1 VGADV
6 PRHPRRWRW
15 AWIVGGWVAT
25 LLVGILMAMPL
36 IRAGHWHD
44 GAPWEID
51 VLRAVHGTLPL
62 ALDLAMLTL
71 PWLGTNIT
79 LLPLS
84 LIIAGIA
91 RARGRVD
98 IAQHVLV
105 VQLGAWALNP
115 LLKELL
121 ERPRPEFWEHR
132 GQYAFA
138 SYPSGHAITSIAV
151 LLTYA
156 AILHHVRGWR
166 WPFLMAAV
174 MIGVTLYSRL
184 YLGVHWP
191 WDVMAGGVMG
201 VMWLVVTLVAF
212 RYQRGSGSM

>member
-1 VGADV
+1 M
-6 PRHPRRWRW
+6 
-15 AWIVGGWVAT
+15 T
-25 LLVGILMAMPL
+25 LLVGILMAVPL
-36 IRAGHWHD
+36 MRAGQWRD
-44 GAPWEID
+44 GAPWEIG
-51 VLRAVHGTLPL
+51 VLRAVHDTLPP
-62 ALDLAMLTL
+62 ALDLAMLSL

-84 LIIAGIA
+84 LIVAGFA
-91 RARGRVD
+91 RARSRTD
-98 IAQHVLV
+98 IAQRVLV

-156 AILHHVRGWR
+156 LLLHQVRGWR
-166 WPFLMAAV
+166 WPYAIAALMIV
-174 MIGVTLYSRL
+174 VTLYSRL

-191 WDVMAGGVMG
+191 WDVIAGAVMG
-201 VMWLVVTLVAF
+201 TVWLSVTVVAYRAV
-212 RYQRGSGSM
+212 RE